1 MKNFGGRQSKKNLP
15 GKIFAILFM
24 VFLAVVVYGQSETKT
39 GDLDKYLG
47 VYSTVSVPLKFTISK
62 KGNQLFT
69 RGTGQAELALAP
81 AGPDVYKNEKMGMVI
96 EFNPAKQQFT
106 LKQSGQVF
114 LYKRDLVQRPEPD
127 FIEKDGK

>member
-1 MKNFGGRQSKKNLP
+1 MKNTGSWYSKKLP
-15 GKIFAILFM
+15 SVKIFVTLLLI
-24 VFLAVVVYGQSETKT
+24 VFTLGACAQTETKT

-62 KGNQLFT
+62 TGGALFA
-69 RGTGQAELALAP
+69 RGTGQAPLPLVA
-81 AGPDVYKNEKMGMVI
+81 AGQDKFKNEKMGLVM
-96 EFNPAKQQFT
+96 EFDPAKQQFT
-106 LKQSGQVF
+106 LKQSGQIF